1 MNNLKR
7 AICKLSLAILAGI
20 GGGICIW
27 TQNVAGA
34 VLIGSCLVSLAI
46 AVASKPGVTL
56 HLTASPVTD
65 DAATD
70 EDKTA

>member
-7 AICKLSLAILAGI
+7 AVTKWGLTVLAGVS
-20 GGGICIW
+20 GGICIW

-46 AVASKPGVTL
+46 TVASKPGVLL
-56 HLTASPVTD
+56 HVTASTVTD
-65 DAATD
+65 DEND
-70 EDKTA
+70 EE

>member
-46 AVASKPGVTL
+46 TVASKPGVLL
-56 HLTASPVTD
+56 HVTASPVTD
-65 DAATD
+65 DD
-70 EDKTA
+70 ENDEE

>member
-7 AICKLSLAILAGI
+7 AVTKWGLPVLAGVS
-20 GGGICIW
+20 GGICIW
-27 TQNVAGA
+27 AHNVAGA

-65 DAATD
+65 DD
-70 EDKTA
+70 ENDEE